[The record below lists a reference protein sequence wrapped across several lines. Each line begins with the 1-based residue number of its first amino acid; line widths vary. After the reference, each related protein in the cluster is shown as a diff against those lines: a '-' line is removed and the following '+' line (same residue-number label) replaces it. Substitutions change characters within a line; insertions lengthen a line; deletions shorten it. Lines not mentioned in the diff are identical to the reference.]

1 MAKYCVV
8 NTDLMS
14 GVKQPADLVSL
25 RFYEMDEDEAVAV
38 EVENGVI
45 AKLGDLENREVFA
58 AVAATAADDPNECV
72 VIANPE
78 LMYDERKR
86 VLEDYINPAGKA
98 IRGYRIKNKNIM
110 SWTAEGFVGGTAPE
124 KGGAVGIGVGGKLD
138 AAGTGLGKCID
149 IWKAGKRTFYA
160 IQFTKVVPA
169 AEDTE

>member
-25 RFYEMDEDEAVAV
+25 RFYGVVNSQTVAA

-45 AKLGDLENREVFA
+45 AKLGALENREVY
-58 AVAATAADDPNECV
+58 AATAAAATDDPDECV
-72 VIANPE
+72 IIANPE
-78 LMYDERKR
+78 VMYDERKR

-110 SWTAEGFVGGTAPE
+110 SFTKEGFVSGTVPT
-124 KGGAVGIGVGGKLD
+124 KGAAVGIGAGGKIST
-138 AAGTGLGKCID
+138 AGTGLGKCVE
-149 IWKAGKRTFYA
+149 IWTEGNRTFYA
-160 IQFTKVVPA
+160 IQFTKVAPA
-169 AEDTE
+169 SNGN